1 MSNDAVAIAAIV
13 MLGVLLS
20 VIAWQLLAIA
30 RTAVG
35 RDKSAQTERFHH
47 RLQALEALHEDNS
60 NLDHESGQR

>member
-35 RDKSAQTERFHH
+35 RERSTRTEQLHD
-47 RLQALEALHEDNS
+47 RLRALEALHEGS
-60 NLDHESGQR
+60 GNLDHGDSQR